1 MAGRLRL
8 PTSSP
13 RDEARMSLI
22 EHLEELRSRIFR
34 VGIAFVVVAI
44 AAGFFVEDIFEWL
57 LAPSDLPY
65 LNYLG
70 PAQGLLTDIKLVLFT
85 AFLLTLPVLIYQA
98 WMFVAP
104 AVGEMGRAKTYILV
118 ALSSSLFLAGV
129 AFGYYVVL
137 PIGLQ
142 FLLGYAPE
150 RYNEVITADSYL
162 PFVTRFLL
170 AFGIVFELPAATLVG
185 AWMGLIT
192 APVLRRYRKHALV
205 VNAVLAAALTP
216 GQDPFSMI
224 LMAVPMILMYEV
236 SIFIARFVNPVIPH
250 EEALEA
256 SPLSDRLPEPDE
268 NDDEDS
274 GDRVDRDL

>member
-1 MAGRLRL
+1 
-8 PTSSP
+8 
-13 RDEARMSLI
+13 MSLI

-250 EEALEA
+250 EEALGA

>member
-1 MAGRLRL
+1 M
-8 PTSSP
+8 T
-13 RDEARMSLI
+13 LI

-34 VGIAFVVVAI
+34 VGIAFVVVAV
-44 AAGFFVEDIFEWL
+44 AASFFVEDIFDWL
-57 LAPSDLPY
+57 LEPSDLEY

-104 AVGEMGRAKTYILV
+104 AVGEVGRATTYILV
-118 ALSSSLFLAGV
+118 GMSSSLFLAGV
-129 AFGYYVVL
+129 AFGYYLVL

-142 FLLGYAPE
+142 FLLGYAPD
-150 RYNEVITADSYL
+150 RYNEVITADTYL

-170 AFGIVFELPAATLVG
+170 AFGIVFELPAAAYVG
-185 AWMGLIT
+185 AKLGLVT
-192 APVLRRYRKHALV
+192 SPFLRRYRRHALV
-205 VNAVLAAALTP
+205 VNAILAAALTP

-224 LMAVPMILMYEV
+224 LMMVPMVLMYEV
-236 SIFIARFVNPVIPH
+236 SILIARFVNPMVPP

-256 SPLSDRLPEPDE
+256 SPLSDRLPEEEEDS
-268 NDDEDS
+268 DEDE
-274 GDRVDRDL
+274 GEERDL